1 MALSEEKR
9 VLLRLSCWWMSMAEA
24 VCRFYFCACIAIL
37 LRRRR
42 RRRGLIEQAP
52 SNASSGLRKR
62 KRKRSSVDGDD
73 LLLKGMEKI
82 AHTLIESLK
91 EASER
96 LGMHIGRVEREK
108 RMDAMKESLF
118 VDLMKVEGL
127 SHQERVSA
135 YVKMISDESMLIG
148 FYAIPQ
154 EAKTDVIRYYL
165 CD

>member
-1 MALSEEKR
+1 MALSEEKG

-62 KRKRSSVDGDD
+62 KRNSIDGDD
-73 LLLKGMEKI
+73 LLLEGVEKI

-127 SHQERVSA
+127 SNQERVSA

-154 EAKTDVIRYYL
+154 EGKTDVIRYYL